1 MKMSINFAEIML
13 SALNILLL
21 LGSIGVV
28 AIILYLVYKGMGN
41 QKKIKELE
49 QRIDDL
55 EKGKKSRP

>member
-1 MKMSINFAEIML
+1 MSINFAEIML

-28 AIILYLVYKGMGN
+28 AILLYLVYKGMGN

>member
-1 MKMSINFAEIML
+1 MSINFTEIMF

-28 AIILYLVYKGMGN
+28 AIILYLVYKGMGS

-49 QRIDDL
+49 QRIADL
-55 EKGKKSRP
+55 EKEKKSRP